1 MTAGM
6 SSTVLRLHLLLVVC
20 LVSQLLDCGTATE
33 IRRMSAKRMQ
43 RPAFLFDA
51 WGKRSVSREPS
62 WSLVG
67 EDEDNYLVVI
77 PKRDF
82 KLAMANAEDEAE
94 NPFGLRQLASKRGAY
109 LDLPWG

>member
-1 MTAGM
+1 MPT
-6 SSTVLRLHLLLVVC
+6 R
-20 LVSQLLDCGTATE
+20 
-33 IRRMSAKRMQ
+33 RMQ

-51 WGKRSVSREPS
+51 WGKRGALQRPL

-77 PKRDF
+77 PKRGF
-82 KLAMANAEDEAE
+82 KSAVTDLEDEAE
-94 NPFGLRQLASKRGAY
+94 NAYVLRQTAFKRGAY